1 MCLPKGVRLRCGI
14 HQTLSKAYYLERR
27 GEEREREREREQTL
41 TLKVMTVTGL
51 RLHVAFVGKLAAPAF
66 GQLYFCEFA

>member
-14 HQTLSKAYYLERR
+14 HQTLSKAYYLER
-27 GEEREREREREQTL
+27 REREQTL